1 MDNNIR
7 ERIRK
12 LYALANDKAAT
23 EDEAATAMRMALGL
37 MAKHG
42 IELSDIGGEPS
53 KAKKGTA
60 LSNRFDP
67 FEIHLANAAGYLFG
81 CKVVTIAMGKEGL
94 YFVGRPDN
102 IEAAEATLLFL
113 TRQVEAF
120 YKAALPAGMTQRER
134 SEFRRTF
141 KIAAAGRVQQ
151 RVRALIRDMQ
161 SNDAAAKG
169 ATGSNALVVKGYFDQ
184 MFSEADAEI
193 AQIAGLRTTKVRDRK
208 TGSGTSAGYAAGDRV
223 KLRQE
228 VQ

>member
-1 MDNNIR
+1 MDQNIK

-23 EDEAATAMRMALGL
+23 EDEAATAMRMASGL

-42 IELSDIGGEPS
+42 IALSDIGGEPS
-53 KAKKGTA
+53 KAKKGSKLTEK
-60 LSNRFDP
+60 FDQY
-67 FEIHLANAAGYLFG
+67 EVWLANAAGHLFG
-81 CKVVTIAMGKEGL
+81 CRCITLDGGKQGL
-94 YFVGRPDN
+94 YFIGRPDN
-102 IEAAEATLLFL
+102 IEAAEQTLMFL

-120 YKAALPAGMTQRER
+120 YKQALRPGLTQKAR

-141 KIAAAGRVQQ
+141 KVAAASRVQH
-151 RVRALIRDMQ
+151 RVVDLVREMQ
-161 SNDAAAKG
+161 SSDAAAKG

-184 MFSEADAEI
+184 MFSEADTEMNSI
-193 AQIAGLRTTKVRDRK
+193 PNLRTQKARSYR
-208 TGSGTSAGYAAGDRV
+208 TGSGTQAGFAAGNRV